1 MTKIPKQQTTWS
13 ALDFLENSEQ
23 ETNAQKSELERRAEL
38 RRKLAAEQ
46 AKKESSIITTNDKQ
60 DQEIQARREKARK
73 EVQNR
78 TNYEKEQ
85 QRILSQNRP
94 LMPGQLSGTGSEGI
108 QYIPGTQLPIT
119 GSKAKDEQLLRTAK
133 LYEKDQPLSATDPV
147 GLFFVEG
154 TVLGKPLELAGK
166 GLWAGAKLVAPK
178 TTSVISSGVKFVGN
192 AIKDLA
198 SKGKSIVKTPKNYFT
213 TARSVYNTG
222 NLSADDAVA
231 AAKEGILEAFKSYSP
246 GGAWYERQLANG
258 IPKKEVET
266 MAQEFRFNLGNA
278 FNHTQA
284 KTIKGDAVALTVGG
298 TDAEGNILAHTTRID
313 VDPRF
318 ATSKEAMKEVGTHEA
333 GGHSATMNYE
343 PKGSSFVE
351 DEFSPYYKIIG
362 KENPQTVKAM
372 EHNMQIRPQV
382 KESAVDEIINGGES
396 TMQHYNNIAPEQ
408 EIRAR
413 AFTAEVDARNK
424 GMSIDEYL
432 DTPSAWN
439 LNMKQLQE
447 IFTPESIKQYMHGFK
462 TALVPLSA
470 STYGVQKLSTTQ
482 RKFGGKLNY
491 LNYVNS

>member
-13 ALDFLENSEQ
+13 ALDFLENNEQ

-46 AKKESSIITTNDKQ
+46 AKKQSSVTTANDKQ
-60 DQEIQARREKARK
+60 NQEIEARREKARK

-78 TNYEKEQ
+78 INYEKEQ

-94 LMPGQLSGTGSEGI
+94 LMSGQLSGTSSEGI
-108 QYIPGTQLPIT
+108 QYIPGTQLPST

-154 TVLGKPLELAGK
+154 TALGKPLELAGK

-222 NLSADDAVA
+222 NLSAENAVA
-231 AAKEGILEAFKSYSP
+231 AAKEGMLEAFKSYSP

-258 IPKKEVET
+258 IPEKEVEA

-284 KTIKGDAVALTVGG
+284 QTIKGDAVALTTGG
-298 TDAEGNILAHTTRID
+298 TDAKGNILAHTTRID
-313 VDPRF
+313 VAPRF

-343 PKGSSFVE
+343 PVNSNFRQEGAEK
-351 DEFSPYYKIIG
+351 YYEIIG
-362 KENPQTVKAM
+362 EKNPQTVKAM
-372 EHNMQIRPQV
+372 NHNETIRPML
-382 KESAVDEIINGGES
+382 KESAADEIVDGGDAAV
-396 TMQHYNNIAPEQ
+396 QHYLNVANSQ
-408 EIRAR
+408 DVRAR

-462 TALVPLSA
+462 TALAPLSA
-470 STYGVQKLSTTQ
+470 STYGVQKLSATQ

-491 LNYVNS
+491 LNYIN